1 MEGKQ
6 IELDTGY
13 RLGGGEG
20 DGLDR
25 RLDYSLSL
33 TVLP

>member
-13 RLGGGEG
+13 RLGGGEEG
-20 DGLDR
+20 GLDR
-25 RLDYSLSL
+25 HLDYSLSV